1 MALIGLKRTL
11 TWDNY
16 TSVDQSREDPW
27 AAATKSVVSP
37 KGLAVLRKSKDKVVV
52 DPDKLV
58 VEASVDKTQS
68 WVVEDQKSD
77 DLLKHEQGHYDIN
90 ALGARDLHTDLL
102 ALEAET
108 VKELQQ
114 AMNDLKTQT
123 QALIDQV
130 DGIYEDDANC
140 GTKHGRKTSNQTQW
154 NMRIKSALND
164 PNGRLSSLASCP
176 AAAATP

>member
-1 MALIGLKRTL
+1 MALIGFKRTL

-16 TSVDQSREDPW
+16 TSVDQSRDDPW
-27 AAATKSVVSP
+27 VAATKSVVAP
-37 KGLAVLRKSKDKVVV
+37 KGLAVLRKAKDKVVV
-52 DPDKLV
+52 DPNKLM
-58 VEASVDKTQS
+58 VEIRVDKTAS

-90 ALGARDLHTDLL
+90 ALGGRDLHTDLL

-108 VKELQQ
+108 VSDLQQ
-114 AMNDLKTQT
+114 AITDLGTATQN
-123 QALIDQV
+123 LIQQV

-140 GTKHGRKTSNQTQW
+140 GTKHGQNASNQTQW
-154 NMRIKSALND
+154 NMRIKNVMND